1 MLYAV
6 EAKAEKE
13 EEPYQRSRHSYPSV
27 GGRRKRVRMP
37 QRSTERTGTT
47 LVHLIWASAGEEGQ
61 SPHGASVVDEEDDGI
76 DWVRLHPRRA
86 DG

>member
-47 LVHLIWASAGEEGQ
+47 LVHLTASAGEEGQ

>member
-6 EAKAEKE
+6 EAKAEEE

-47 LVHLIWASAGEEGQ
+47 SVHLMGKRWRG
-61 SPHGASVVDEEDDGI
+61 
-76 DWVRLHPRRA
+76 RA
-86 DG
+86 IAPWRVGGR